1 MALKLAINGFGRIGR
16 LVFREAMKHDEFEV
30 VAVNDLTD
38 AGQLAHLLKYDSV
51 HGIYDA
57 EVNADEDSFVVN
69 GQRIKVYAEKDPA
82 QLPWGELGVDVVL
95 ECTGHFRSMEEVG
108 KHIEA
113 GAKKAILSAPAKG
126 AMLTFVMGVNHEDYN
141 PATDDVISNAS
152 CTTNCLAPVAK
163 VLDEKFGIER
173 GMMTTIHSYTNDQR
187 ILDFPHSDPRRAR
200 AGAVSMIPTTTG
212 AAVAVS
218 KVLPQLKDYNEL
230 PLVSID
236 YNGNHHSST
245 VDGLST
251 MVLENKMVKV
261 LAWGAFFM
269 LNKKTMKDIDVK
281 GKRVFVR
288 VDFNVPMAD
297 GAITDE
303 TRIRAAIPTIEYLV
317 EQGAKVILASHL
329 GRPKGEVKEDM
340 CLTAAGVRLAQLMG
354 KPVTKLDESIGQVVE
369 EAVASMHDGDL
380 LLMENVRFHA
390 GEEKNDPTLAQQFA
404 QLADIYMYCK
414 ALSNP
419 EHPFT
424 AIIGGAKVK
433 DKIGVIESLLEKVDH
448 LIIGGGLSFT
458 FIKAQGYDIGK
469 SLLEEDK
476 IELAKSFIEKAKAK
490 GVQLH
495 MPVDAVVANEF
506 SQDAETQIVNVDAI
520 PADWMGLDIG
530 PKTAANYAEVIKNS
544 KLIIW
549 NGPMGVFEMDKFA
562 NGTKKVADAMAT
574 TAGYTV
580 IGGGDSAAA
589 VEKFE
594 VADKMDHIS
603 TGGGA
608 SLELMEG
615 KELPGIVALNDK

>member
-1 MALKLAINGFGRIGR
+1 MGESWKFTTKN
-16 LVFREAMKHDEFEV
+16 FE
-30 VAVNDLTD
+30 
-38 AGQLAHLLKYDSV
+38 G
-51 HGIYDA
+51 G
-57 EVNADEDSFVVN
+57 
-69 GQRIKVYAEKDPA
+69 
-82 QLPWGELGVDVVL
+82 
-95 ECTGHFRSMEEVG
+95 
-108 KHIEA
+108 
-113 GAKKAILSAPAKG
+113 
-126 AMLTFVMGVNHEDYN
+126 
-141 PATDDVISNAS
+141 
-152 CTTNCLAPVAK
+152 
-163 VLDEKFGIER
+163 
-173 GMMTTIHSYTNDQR
+173 
-187 ILDFPHSDPRRAR
+187 
-200 AGAVSMIPTTTG
+200 
-212 AAVAVS
+212 
-218 KVLPQLKDYNEL
+218 
-230 PLVSID
+230 
-236 YNGNHHSST
+236 
-245 VDGLST
+245 
-251 MVLENKMVKV
+251 
-261 LAWGAFFM
+261 FFM

-340 CLTAAGVRLAQLMG
+340 RLTAVGVRLAELIG
-354 KPVTKLDESIGQVVE
+354 KPVTKLDESIGQEVE
-369 EAVASMHDGDL
+369 EAVANMQNGDIIL
-380 LLMENVRFHA
+380 LENVRFHA
-390 GEEKNDPTLAQQFA
+390 GEEKNDPALAEQFA
-404 QLADIYMYCK
+404 KLADVYVNDAFGAAHRAHASTEGIAKHVPAVSGFLMQKELDVLGK

-458 FIKAQGYDIGK
+458 FIKAQGHDIGK

-476 IELAKSFIEKAKAK
+476 IDLAKSFIEKAKAK

-495 MPVDAVVANEF
+495 MPIDAVVANEF
-506 SQDAETQIVNVDAI
+506 SKDAETQIVDVDAI

-530 PKTAANYAEVIKNS
+530 PKTAAKYAEVIKDS

-562 NGTKKVADAMAT
+562 NGTKTVADAMAT